1 MKSCSYPDFSMRVGS
16 IDTLHAIII
25 VINAA
30 YMIYLML
37 SFLLG
42 LVVVLLILGLQIY
55 TSYVIN
61 LLLVLM

>member
-1 MKSCSYPDFSMRVGS
+1 MRVGS